1 MCLVGTLVCLSAVTW
16 CKSCAEDLC
25 LQLKSQLPLFKVS
38 HMVGHL
44 KSEGFPQEYFQG
56 QLGGSSWKDFF
67 LMKKKNKIE
76 GFYKAACKKKWHF
89 KWSSEMLC
97 YYNNKVVVYLQ
108 YGWLS
113 QLHSVFW
120 YLIFLKILESCE
132 FIRNAYFKVIF
143 LAFAIPVKKLET
155 EIPKNIKYVMKLLVF
170 YKDFKMTWTEV

>member
-1 MCLVGTLVCLSAVTW
+1 MQVMCWGLVSSAEKSVALIQGESYGRAFKIRGFSSGILSRSVGW
-16 CKSCAEDLC
+16 KL
-25 LQLKSQLPLFKVS
+25 LKRFLFN
-38 HMVGHL
+38 
-44 KSEGFPQEYFQG
+44 E
-56 QLGGSSWKDFF
+56 
-67 LMKKKNKIE
+67 KKNKIE